1 MPKGGANT
9 SQASFVS
16 YGETAMKDFETF
28 YRANVR
34 MVQAMALTRTANMWH
49 AEDLTQDTFLRA
61 WQHYHQ
67 LSGWAP
73 AAQRA
78 WLVRTLRN
86 LTTDEW
92 RRARLRRAETA
103 PVADQVSD
111 DATPAD
117 LRLDVA
123 NALRGLAELD
133 RDIVLLRYVEGMN
146 SREIG
151 EALGMPEGTV
161 RRRLSESRAA
171 LAGSLAQWAPGGQR

>member
-9 SQASFVS
+9 SEGSFVS
-16 YGETAMKDFETF
+16 YCETAMTDFETF

-34 MVQAMALTRTANMWH
+34 MVQAMALTRTANTWH

-67 LSGWAP
+67 LSGWEP

-92 RRARLRRAETA
+92 RRARLAETA

-111 DATPAD
+111 GATQTD

-161 RRRLSESRAA
+161 RRRLSESRTA